1 MACLALLLYI
11 FSPSVVLD
19 ICIGSLINVWQ
30 CVKWDHVILVSYSYI
45 SGGLLLQKSL
55 LDAKNMAR
63 VIGAT
68 LQAW

>member
-11 FSPSVVLD
+11 FSPFVVLD
-19 ICIGSLINVWQ
+19 ICIGSSINVWQ

-55 LDAKNMAR
+55 FDAKNMAR
-63 VIGAT
+63 VIGAI